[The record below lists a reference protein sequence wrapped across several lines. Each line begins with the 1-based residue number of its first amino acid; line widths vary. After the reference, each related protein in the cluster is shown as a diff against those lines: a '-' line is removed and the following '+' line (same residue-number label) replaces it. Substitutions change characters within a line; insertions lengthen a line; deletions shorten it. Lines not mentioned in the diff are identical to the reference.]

1 MITKYADYGKIKTS
15 NSSPA
20 SPLSAA
26 NPTEKHQQRQ
36 QQQNNK
42 GEQSLLVNI
51 PSGSVELEG
60 NLEIPENPIGIVL
73 FAHGSGSSRHSTR
86 NRYVAKVLRESKIAT
101 LLFDLLTAE
110 EEEIDNLTR
119 HLRFDIN
126 LLANRLI
133 DATNWIIDYNNNK
146 SHIDIV
152 NSRTRIQ
159 KENKEK
165 KNRSLNL
172 NIGHFGAS
180 TGAAAALVASSKL
193 QYNSNNNNNNYPIV
207 NSIVS
212 RGGRPDLAG
221 ADALSIVKSPTL
233 LIVGGNDEV
242 VIELN
247 KQALNYLT
255 NTMKESK
262 LVIVPG
268 ATHLFEEPGTLE
280 KVAELAADWFVKHFI
295 K

>member
-1 MITKYADYGKIKTS
+1 MTTKHAKAEKIKTS
-15 NSSPA
+15 NSPQS
-20 SPLSAA
+20 SSAA
-26 NPTEKHQQRQ
+26 KVTENHHQQQKQRQ
-36 QQQNNK
+36 NRN
-42 GEQSLLVNI
+42 EQSSLVNI

-60 NLEIPENPIGIVL
+60 NFEIPENPIGIVL

-110 EEEIDNLTR
+110 EEEIDSLTG

-133 DATNWIIDYNNNK
+133 DATNWIIDYNKNK
-146 SHIDIV
+146 SDIGII
-152 NSRTRIQ
+152 NSTQIEIER
-159 KENKEK
+159 KEK
-165 KNRSLNL
+165 KDSSLNL

-193 QYNSNNNNNNYPIV
+193 QEDNNNNHAIV
-207 NSIVS
+207 KAIVS

-221 ADALSIVKSPTL
+221 EDVLSTVKSPTL

-255 NTMKESK
+255 NTIQESK

-280 KVAELAADWFVKHFI
+280 KVAELAAGWFVKHFR